1 MGPDDIIRSPHA
13 KAPLRAW
20 PAAPPSPLLEH
31 QNQRTPNSYLATPL
45 ITKATTTDKNNDS
58 TKTFGTCRLGSRAAC
73 RTFQRRLE
81 WRIPGGEI
89 DYTNLNHDSDVLPVV
104 TQGPGRSHGGDSE
117 CDSES
122 PGSGLAAV
130 MARVA

>member
-45 ITKATTTDKNNDS
+45 MRLSRVSIFSAEHRFAPEELPTPRSNLQ
-58 TKTFGTCRLGSRAAC
+58 TCVARLRPKKDGPQAIGS
-73 RTFQRRLE
+73 
-81 WRIPGGEI
+81 WG
-89 DYTNLNHDSDVLPVV
+89 YTNKY
-104 TQGPGRSHGGDSE
+104 T
-117 CDSES
+117 
-122 PGSGLAAV
+122 AF
-130 MARVA
+130 